1 MATWELSCQSNPSS
15 ASDKELV
22 PYLARQKA
30 MREFF
35 ERALFV
41 PQDQNDAKDQDNNG
55 LYFLGATT
63 GSGKNYTAEQVTAD
77 LIAGGWDESGCFN
90 KCPGRRTLVFV
101 VPGKDNRDNYV
112 ASVRELL
119 AGQGMSCDEAA
130 RMVFDLPRAGE
141 NITNWIDTAFGKG
154 SMRPRDIPCPFGA
167 KDEVVLRDIMHAW
180 NSAMEIADDLLGILD
195 KKERLGSVV
204 DRLTPG
210 LWDKLAL
217 ADASLRRAVS
227 RGRQSI
233 THGFEVIPQ
242 IWPSALLND
251 KRMPHAIACTPQ
263 KLVNRIDTVTGAGV
277 VFFNATVADEC
288 LFIFD
293 EIDHAKA
300 DMLSMLAADHM
311 KFQPDE
317 MLRILDRHFN
327 GGVVDPLLLGNRD
340 QWMAVYTHASTSDEH
355 EGSNA
360 ATGKVS
366 RASVEET
373 AEEIAKGAQRIQKM
387 IAACIQDME
396 LQQPFAL
403 SDEAKDE
410 QLAGRRLFGND
421 DVSVGDGLSKPLRY
435 EFDARRN
442 RNMITS
448 CGADE
453 QQTVNKA
460 VRRARG
466 LVRMVVGHLA
476 RCATLMDKLYY
487 GSISYK
493 DDLSRKNIIDALG
506 VRNEQTN
513 EKKLLEFVDAGAVL

>member
-1 MATWELSCQSNPSS
+1 MATWELNCQSNPSS
-15 ASDKELV
+15 ADDKELA

-41 PQDQNDAKDQDNNG
+41 PKDQDNNG

-101 VPGKDNRDNYV
+101 VPGKDNRDNYI

-119 AGQGMSCDEAA
+119 VDQGMDSKDAEH
-130 RMVFDLPRAGE
+130 MVFDLPRAGE
-141 NITNWIDTAFGKG
+141 NIKNWIDTAFDKG
-154 SMRPRDIPCPFGA
+154 SIRPRDISCPFGA
-167 KDEVVLRDIMHAW
+167 KDEAVHRDITHAW
-180 NSAMEIADDLLGILD
+180 NSAMEIADVLLGILD
-195 KKERLGSVV
+195 KKDRLGSVA

-233 THGFEVIPQ
+233 TRGFEEIPR

-251 KRMPHAIACTPQ
+251 ERTPHVIACTPQ

-277 VFFNATVADEC
+277 VFFNATVANEY

-340 QWMAVYTHASTSDEH
+340 QWMAVYTHASTAGEH

-360 ATGKVS
+360 ATGRVS
-366 RASVEET
+366 RTSVDEA
-373 AEEIAKGAQRIQKM
+373 AEEIAK
-387 IAACIQDME
+387 
-396 LQQPFAL
+396 
-403 SDEAKDE
+403 
-410 QLAGRRLFGND
+410 N
-421 DVSVGDGLSKPLRY
+421 
-435 EFDARRN
+435 ARR
-442 RNMITS
+442 I
-448 CGADE
+448 
-453 QQTVNKA
+453 
-460 VRRARG
+460 
-466 LVRMVVGHLA
+466 
-476 RCATLMDKLYY
+476 
-487 GSISYK
+487 
-493 DDLSRKNIIDALG
+493 
-506 VRNEQTN
+506 
-513 EKKLLEFVDAGAVL
+513 